1 MKTAFFQA
9 IELIFSGDRQLLQI
23 LSVTMKMSLSSSAL
37 ALLIGV
43 PIGVLLG
50 SFLFKGRQIF
60 IIINRTLMG
69 LPPVVC
75 GLFCYLLFSGVGPLR
90 HLHLLY
96 TVTGMV
102 IAQVL
107 LLTPLVIGN
116 MEVYVSAYAPSVWES
131 AIGMGLT
138 RRRTVML
145 LMNEGQ
151 YQILAVYLLVF
162 GRALAEVG
170 SVSMVGGAIAF
181 KTNVMTTAI
190 MNYTNMGNFMMAMAL
205 GIILL
210 TVSLILNIGAYIFQR
225 RLKIG

>member
-23 LSVTMKMSLSSSAL
+23 LSVTMKMSLSSSSL

-60 IIINRTLMG
+60 IIINRTFMG

-131 AIGMGLT
+131 AKGLGLT
-138 RRRTVML
+138 RRKTVLL

-151 YQILAVYLLVF
+151 YQILSVYLLVF

-170 SVSMVGGAIAF
+170 AVSMVGGAIAF